1 MESEALKTLV
11 LERLDDLKAQDVTV
25 IDVKGKSPLTDLL
38 VIATGTSTRHV
49 KSLADA
55 VEMKA
60 KEAGH
65 MPLGSEGENGSEWV
79 LVDLN
84 DIILHVMTAETR
96 DFYNLE
102 KLWGVGARETENS
115 SESA

>member
-1 MESEALKTLV
+1 MEIEALKTLV

-25 IDVKGKSPLTDLL
+25 IDVKGKSPLTDMLIL
-38 VIATGTSTRHV
+38 ATGTSTRHV

-55 VEMKA
+55 VEVTA

-65 MPLGSEGENGSEWV
+65 QPLGSEGENGSEWV
-79 LVDLN
+79 LLDLN
-84 DIILHVMTAETR
+84 DIILHVFTAEMR

-102 KLWGVGARETENS
+102 KLWGTGSRSE

>member
-1 MESEALKTLV
+1 MEIEALKTLV

-25 IDVKGKSPLTDLL
+25 IDVKGKSPLTDMLI
-38 VIATGTSTRHV
+38 IATGTSTRHV

-55 VEMKA
+55 VEVKA
-60 KEAGH
+60 KEEGYQ
-65 MPLGSEGENGSEWV
+65 PLGSEGENGAEWV
-79 LVDLN
+79 LLDLN
-84 DIILHVMTAETR
+84 DIILHVFTAEMR

-102 KLWGVGARETENS
+102 KLWGVGSREG